1 MHNKIKHD
9 AIVEE
14 FKDGCLK
21 VKIIQASA
29 CAVCKAASHC
39 HASESKEKIVSVYGV
54 SESDGFSKGDQVTV
68 WASMET
74 GRNAVLLA
82 FVLPFVLMVSVV
94 FLMSRF
100 TTEEPLMALSGVG
113 ILVPYYILL
122 YMFRD
127 RISNRFS
134 FKVEKYH

>member
-1 MHNKIKHD
+1 MSSKISHSG
-9 AIVEE
+9 IVESVE
-14 FKDGCLK
+14 PDCLH
-21 VKIIQASA
+21 VRILQTSA
-29 CAVCKAASHC
+29 CASCKAASHC